1 MSHQL
6 ELIVKRPLKPTTI
19 DDLNGVDTEAKAL
32 RAMARASGLQD
43 KALAVEIGVDNAT
56 FSRVMSGQARFSEEQ
71 MTRFMDA
78 CGSELWIGWWLSSR
92 GYDPTSPR
100 RIESDVERENRELR
114 EQLEQIQREHEI
126 EMRGVLRAQ
135 GLRA

>member
-1 MSHQL
+1 MNQL
-6 ELIVKRPLKPTTI
+6 ELIVKRPIKPTTLG
-19 DDLNGVDTEAKAL
+19 DLQGIDTEAKAL

-71 MTRFMDA
+71 LQRFMDA
-78 CGSELWIGWWLSSR
+78 CGSELWVSWWLAQR

-100 RIESDVERENRELR
+100 RIETDVERENRELR
-114 EQLEQIQREHEI
+114 DQIEQMQRDRETE
-126 EMRGVLRAQ
+126 LRL
-135 GLRA
+135 LRDLRTA